1 MFAIGVGCRVGC
13 EAAVT
18 GSLLT
23 LGMLLPYSTTPPD
36 GAAHMVAVDGRTA
49 DGLSSAGDE
58 LGTRQVFGHLS
69 NLCLDSRRASYAYQ
83 PQTCSFTVHFTYTY
97 HERLLLS
104 TTCMTASA
112 GNGLLIKDT

>member
-18 GSLLT
+18 GSLLA

-69 NLCLDSRRASYAYQ
+69 LVQALSGLSYAYQ
-83 PQTCSFTVHFTYTY
+83 PAWTSTTHTIRGTLPVLPVFGCMCASTGNS
-97 HERLLLS
+97 LLS
-104 TTCMTASA
+104 KNT
-112 GNGLLIKDT
+112 

>member
-1 MFAIGVGCRVGC
+1 VFAIGVGCRVGC

-18 GSLLT
+18 GSLLA

-69 NLCLDSRRASYAYQ
+69 LVQTLSDLSLQLD
-83 PQTCSFTVHFTYTY
+83 FNYTY
-97 HERLLLS
+97 RQRNTPCVACLRVYV
-104 TTCMTASA
+104 C
-112 GNGLLIKDT
+112 IYW